1 MPLAGTRFRCMESF
15 DEDALQAAAAPGLE
29 KAKQR
34 FEAIAEEM
42 AGQSAD
48 DIHAELVKRLESE
61 PFSWDDKGLRD
72 IASAISEAAPGAN
85 GAADRADDEEQPAT
99 SDGTAE
105 TKSEDGDG

>member
-1 MPLAGTRFRCMESF
+1 MESF
-15 DEDALQAAAAPGLE
+15 NQEHLQAAAAPGLE

-72 IASAISEAAPGAN
+72 IASAISGAAPGAN
-85 GAADRADDEEQPAT
+85 DAEDRPDDEQSAP
-99 SDGTAE
+99 SDGAAE

>member
-1 MPLAGTRFRCMESF
+1 MPLAGSRFRCMESF
-15 DEDALQAAAAPGLE
+15 NQDALQAAAAPGLE

-72 IASAISEAAPGAN
+72 IATAISEAAPE
-85 GAADRADDEEQPAT
+85 ADDAEDPADDEEQAT
-99 SDGTAE
+99 ASDAAAE
-105 TKSEDGDG
+105 TESEDGDG